1 MAQDVRVAVVTGAAQ
16 GIGEA
21 TARLLAG
28 RGLTVVVVDRQEE
41 GGRRVAEGIRAA
53 GGEARFVRCDLGNHD
68 EVGELAG
75 TVERELGAVHAL
87 VNNAGWTPNQRFL
100 EQGPDVWAQVV
111 AINYLAVLSTCRLL
125 VPLMPEGSSIVNVA
139 SDAARLGV
147 PREAVYAG
155 AKAAV
160 IGFSKS
166 LAVEL
171 GERRIRVNVV
181 SPGTTLTPLV
191 RDMLTDEQVERRTR
205 AVPLGRLA
213 EPEDVAEVIGF
224 LVEGAGYVTGQVVSV
239 NGGSSRPG

>member
-1 MAQDVRVAVVTGAAQ
+1 MAVDARVAVVTGAAQ

-21 TARLLAG
+21 TARLLAAQG
-28 RGLTVVVVDRQEE
+28 STVVVVDRQEE
-41 GGRRVAEGIRAA
+41 AGEGAAARLRDA
-53 GGEARFVRCDLGNHD
+53 GGDARFVRCDLTRHE
-68 EVGELAG
+68 EVAELAAF
-75 TVERELGAVHAL
+75 VERELGAVHAL
-87 VNNAGWTPNQRFL
+87 VNNAGWTPNERFL
-100 EQGPDVWAQVV
+100 EQGPDVWSAIV

-125 VPLMPEGSSIVNVA
+125 VPLMPEGAAIVNVA

-171 GERRIRVNVV
+171 GDRRIRVNVV

-191 RDMLTDEQVERRTR
+191 RDMLSEEQVDRRTR
-205 AVPLGRLA
+205 AIPLGRLA
-213 EPEDVAEVIGF
+213 EPEDVAAVIGF
-224 LVEGAGYVTGQVVSV
+224 LVDGTAYVTGQVVSV

>member
-1 MAQDVRVAVVTGAAQ
+1 MARAAVVTGAAQ

-21 TARLLAG
+21 TARLLAAQG
-28 RGLTVVVVDRQEE
+28 FAVVAVDRQEE
-41 GGRRVAEGIRAA
+41 AGEGVARALREA
-53 GGEARFVRCDLGNHD
+53 GGDARFVRCDLTSHQD
-68 EVGELAG
+68 VEELAG
-75 TVERELGAVHAL
+75 FVERELGAVHAL

-100 EQGPDVWAQVV
+100 EQGPDVWDSIV

-125 VPLMPEGSSIVNVA
+125 VPLMPEGAAIVNVA

-171 GERRIRVNVV
+171 GDRRIRVNVV

-191 RDMLTDEQVERRTR
+191 RDMLSEEQVERRTR
-205 AVPLGRLA
+205 AIPLGRLA
-213 EPEDVAEVIGF
+213 EPEDVAAVIGF
-224 LVEGAGYVTGQVVSV
+224 LVDGTAYVTGQVVSV

>member
-1 MAQDVRVAVVTGAAQ
+1 MAGDTRVAVVTGAAQ

-28 RGLTVVVVDRQEE
+28 RGMSVVVVDRQEE
-41 GGRRVAEGIRAA
+41 AGVGVADGICSA
-53 GGEARFVRCDLGNHD
+53 GGHARFVRCALTSHD
-68 EVGELAG
+68 EVEALAAS
-75 TVERELGAVHAL
+75 VSDELGAVHAL
-87 VNNAGWTPNQRFL
+87 VNNAGWTPNERFL
-100 EQGPDVWAQVV
+100 EQGPDVWGPIV

-125 VPLMPEGSSIVNVA
+125 VPLMPEGAAIVNVA

-171 GERRIRVNVV
+171 GDRRIRVNVV

-191 RDMLTDEQVERRTR
+191 QDMLSEEQVERRTR
-205 AVPLGRLA
+205 AIPLGRLA
-213 EPEDVAEVIGF
+213 EPEDVAAVIGF
-224 LVEGAGYVTGQVVSV
+224 LVDGTTYVTGQVVSV